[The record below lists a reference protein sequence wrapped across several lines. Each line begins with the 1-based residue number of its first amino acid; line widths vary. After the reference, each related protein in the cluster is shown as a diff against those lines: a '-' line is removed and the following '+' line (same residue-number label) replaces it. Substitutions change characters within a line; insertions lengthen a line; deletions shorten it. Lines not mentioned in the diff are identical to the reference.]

1 MCVMKIALF
10 RKTEIPFCFC
20 VLIFFVFFYNRTSR
34 YSICILFVLFHL
46 CSSSLDILSV
56 QEMALL
62 SLGKRCD
69 FLWISLNVYLVKLE
83 YTIICEADSSSILLV
98 TY

>member
-1 MCVMKIALF
+1 MSWKLLCLEKQNSVLF
-10 RKTEIPFCFC
+10 LCIN
-20 VLIFFVFFYNRTSR
+20 FFYFFYNRTSR

-69 FLWISLNVYLVKLE
+69 FLWITLNVYLVKLE
-83 YTIICEADSSSILLV
+83 CRIICEANSSSILSV